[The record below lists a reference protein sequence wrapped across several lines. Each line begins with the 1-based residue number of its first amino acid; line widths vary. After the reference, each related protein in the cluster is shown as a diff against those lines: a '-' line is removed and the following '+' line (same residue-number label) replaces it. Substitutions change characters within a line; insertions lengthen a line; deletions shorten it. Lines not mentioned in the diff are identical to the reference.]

1 MGPIH
6 IDVFFPPSLFGQYW
20 WYWPCPM
27 LCSWVY
33 ASRIIF
39 TFSPQN
45 PNSNSSSRKKPPS
58 RERERCGPKESPIAR
73 EASCRCYRFRYGV
86 KLGLQQIRFGVC
98 VNCLLSP
105 ATGTGSFQIRFC
117 LCRVQSQSRI
127 YRLGLGLEKILD
139 LGLGFRFRL
148 CVLVS
153 VSVSVSNSV
162 RWRVRT
168 DRVVCTAKVT
178 QLKKNIYTYIKIYI
192 PTHFVAKIGSS
203 LLYSGQCCALHC
215 QRYANYRKD
224 TNHSI
229 HHRLQS
235 LWQDSVAP
243 LVTNSTPGD
252 QPAK

>member
-1 MGPIH
+1 MYFFHHLFLVNIDGIGP
-6 IDVFFPPSLFGQYW
+6 VPCCVVECTPVASFLLSPLKTQTQTQAQERSRQAERGRGVGQ
-20 WYWPCPM
+20 
-27 LCSWVY
+27 
-33 ASRIIF
+33 
-39 TFSPQN
+39 
-45 PNSNSSSRKKPPS
+45 
-58 RERERCGPKESPIAR
+58 KESPIAR

-178 QLKKNIYTYIKIYI
+178 QLKKNIYTYNKIYI